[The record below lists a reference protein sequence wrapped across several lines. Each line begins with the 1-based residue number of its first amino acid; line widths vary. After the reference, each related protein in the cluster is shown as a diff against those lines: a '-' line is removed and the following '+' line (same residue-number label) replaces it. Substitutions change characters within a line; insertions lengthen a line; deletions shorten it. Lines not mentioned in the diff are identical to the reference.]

1 MFLHNFMF
9 LIDVL
14 EKGVSGK
21 TAELLYIHAYLCLYL
36 LIFQSVCAAKT
47 LPLDFVVINWGK
59 R

>member
-1 MFLHNFMF
+1 
-9 LIDVL
+9 
-14 EKGVSGK
+14 
-21 TAELLYIHAYLCLYL
+21 L

>member
-1 MFLHNFMF
+1 MF

-47 LPLDFVVINWGK
+47 LPLDFVVIN
-59 R
+59 